1 MGALSVLGLDDAT
14 EQVFEALVVR
24 SGAAVDDLVRDTGLS
39 RKAVTAALQA
49 LEGRGLATSTGTGR
63 FAAVPVEPALDAL
76 VRAQEQDLA
85 RVRAHAQV
93 LAAQARHAAE
103 RQRPEDLVAVAVGQ
117 DVIQAHFTL
126 LQKQATDEVL
136 TLDRPPYPT
145 SGGAAPNPD
154 TASTMAGGVTYRTIY
169 DRSLLDDAAIFT
181 RIQGELAAGEQGRV
195 LADLPLKLAI
205 ADRSMAIL
213 PLDGQDPSEQAV
225 LVVRPSVLL
234 DSLAALFDALWSR
247 AVVLHLGARPHLGVD
262 PELQQ
267 VVQYLAAGLTDERIA
282 RHLGTSERTVRR
294 KVAAALDALGAE
306 TRFQAGIKAH
316 QLRWLPDL

>member
-1 MGALSVLGLDDAT
+1 MGALSVLGLDEVA
-14 EQVFEALVVR
+14 EQVFELLVVR
-24 SGAAVDDLVRDTGLS
+24 AGAAVDELAAAIGRP
-39 RKAVTAALQA
+39 RKAVVAALHDLQE
-49 LEGRGLATSTGTGR
+49 LGLAAATGDR
-63 FAAVPVEPALDAL
+63 YSAVPVEPALDAL
-76 VRAQEQDLA
+76 VRAQEQELA

-93 LAAQARHAAE
+93 LAAQARQAAQ
-103 RQRPEDLVAVAVGQ
+103 RHRPEDLVAVAVGA
-117 DVIQAHFTL
+117 DVIDAHFTL
-126 LQKQATDEVL
+126 LQRQAVHEVL

-145 SGGAAPNPD
+145 SAGEGDNPD
-154 TASTMAGGVTYRTIY
+154 SGALMAAGITYRTIY
-169 DRSLLDDAAIFT
+169 DRSLLDNEGTFA
-181 RIQGELAAGEQGRV
+181 RVQRELAAGEQGRV

-213 PLDGQDPSEQAV
+213 PLIQGDGTDAPAV

-247 AVVLHLGARPHLGVD
+247 AAVLHLGQPPRDSVD

-316 QLRWLPDL
+316 QLGWLPDL

>member
-1 MGALSVLGLDDAT
+1 MGALSVLGLDAVA
-14 EQVFEALVVR
+14 EQVYELLVVR
-24 SGAAVDDLVRDTGLS
+24 GAAGADEVAKECTLT
-39 RKAVTAALQA
+39 RKAVSAALQELVDRSLVVPSGDA
-49 LEGRGLATSTGTGR
+49 
-63 FAAVPVEPALDAL
+63 FAAVPVEPALDSL
-76 VRAQEQDLA
+76 VRAQEQELA

-103 RQRPEDLVAVAVGQ
+103 RHRPEDLVTVGVGV
-117 DVIQAHFTL
+117 DVINTHFTL
-126 LQKQATDEVL
+126 LQRQAAHEVL

-154 TASTMAGGVTYRTIY
+154 TAATMAAGVVYRTIY
-169 DRSLLDDAAIFT
+169 DRSLLDDEGIFG
-181 RIQGELAAGEQGRV
+181 RIQHELAAGEQGRV

-213 PLDGQDPSEQAV
+213 PLIDGEGAAEPAV
-225 LVVRPSVLL
+225 LIVRPSVLL
-234 DSLAALFDALWSR
+234 DSLAALFEALWSR
-247 AVVLHLGARPHLGVD
+247 AAVLHLGARPDEGVD

-267 VVQYLAAGLTDERIA
+267 VVRFLAAGLTDERIA

-316 QLRWLPDL
+316 QLGWLPDL